1 MEVNMDYMNWYEKC
15 LWLARLKQ
23 NGGELSELERSELE
37 RNSECHNCSIDNIYG
52 RNVDILPA

>member
-1 MEVNMDYMNWYEKC
+1 MDYMNWYEKC
-15 LWLARLKQ
+15 LELARLKT

-37 RNSECHNCSIDNIYG
+37 KSIKYSGCSSNDSNG